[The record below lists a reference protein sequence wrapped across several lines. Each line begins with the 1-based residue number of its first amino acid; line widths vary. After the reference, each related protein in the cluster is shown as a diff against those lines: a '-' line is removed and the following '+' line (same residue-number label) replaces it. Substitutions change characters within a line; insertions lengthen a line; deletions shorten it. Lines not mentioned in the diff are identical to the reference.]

1 MRCVRREAEATEIA
15 TLFVKSD
22 SKNREALES
31 RRGGHPR
38 RSEACVAPLDAFLD
52 ALFCSLVRLELALIA
67 DAQSR
72 LVLWLPTAA
81 KRSSAARVTQST
93 GYSCTRPNDAV
104 AGALPPPA

>member
-31 RRGGHPR
+31 RPTSRPR
-38 RSEACVAPLDAFLD
+38 RSEACAVPLDAFLD

-67 DAQSR
+67 DAPSR

-81 KRSSAARVTQST
+81 NEVVLRA
-93 GYSCTRPNDAV
+93 
-104 AGALPPPA
+104 

>member
-22 SKNREALES
+22 SKSREALES
-31 RRGGHPR
+31 RPTSRTR
-38 RSEACVAPLDAFLD
+38 RSEAYAGRLDTFLD

-67 DAQSR
+67 DAPSR

-81 KRSSAARVTQST
+81 NEVVLRA
-93 GYSCTRPNDAV
+93 
-104 AGALPPPA
+104 

>member
-31 RRGGHPR
+31 RPTSRPR
-38 RSEACVAPLDAFLD
+38 RSEVCVVPVDTFLD

-67 DAQSR
+67 DAPSR
-72 LVLWLPTAA
+72 LVLWRYIRPQA
-81 KRSSAARVTQST
+81 K
-93 GYSCTRPNDAV
+93 
-104 AGALPPPA
+104 